1 MQRIECCDLFEAI
14 IKTNGFDRHG
24 ESLLRILYR
33 QPSMQ
38 FAPSII
44 DALALQIGFFNFIS
58 QNSENKIE
66 KKKKKKKK
74 EKENLTLTGA
84 SDKRNRLAVKHSRLR
99 TPFIEAL

>member
-44 DALALQIGFFNFIS
+44 DALALQIGFFHFHLS
-58 QNSENKIE
+58 KFREQNRKEQEQE
-66 KKKKKKKK
+66 KKGEIK
-74 EKENLTLTGA
+74 
-84 SDKRNRLAVKHSRLR
+84 S
-99 TPFIEAL
+99 